1 MTSYVNVLE
10 KLHKASVDR
19 EFIGLTL
26 QKLLER
32 ERFVIHDHITGCQRE
47 MKKFE
52 KKYDMSSDE
61 FIDKFNKGKLDDRDE
76 FIKWFSLKDS
86 YDRLRKLQQELG
98 S

>member
-1 MTSYVNVLE
+1 MISYVNVLE
-10 KLHKASVDR
+10 KLHKANVDQ

-32 ERFVIHDHITGCQRE
+32 ERFVIQDHITECQKE
-47 MKKFE
+47 MKQFE
-52 KKYDMSSDE
+52 KKYSMNSDE

>member
-10 KLHKASVDR
+10 KLHKANVDQ

-32 ERFVIHDHITGCQRE
+32 ERFVIQDYITACQRE

-52 KKYDMSSDE
+52 KKYGMNSDD
-61 FIDKFNKGKLDDRDE
+61 FIDKFNKGKLDDRNE
-76 FIKWFSLKDS
+76 FIKWFSLKDG
-86 YDRLRKLQQELG
+86 YERLRKLLQELG